1 MRIALVLAPALAL
14 SVLATAGCSH
24 APRRVEESNLGYL
37 DDEAVR
43 GAPAAA
49 AARPVVPTSA
59 GSIERAELERVLA
72 AGPAPVLAEYEL
84 GADLVGG
91 RFQGWTIKAT
101 VGTRFAAVDLRVGD
115 VVRSVNGR
123 SLERPGD
130 LFTVWETLHGASELV
145 IGVSRGATMH
155 TLRYTIVGEAAPVVE
170 VPAPASGPAPA
181 PGGARETRMVPAPRE
196 IR

>member
-1 MRIALVLAPALAL
+1 MRIALLLGPALAL
-14 SVLATAGCSH
+14 SLLATAGCSH
-24 APRRVEESNLGYL
+24 APRRVEETNLGYL

-43 GAPAAA
+43 GAPA

-72 AGPAPVLAEYEL
+72 AGAAPVLAEYQL
-84 GADLVGG
+84 DADLVGG
-91 RFQGWTIKAT
+91 RFQGWTIKAA

-170 VPAPASGPAPA
+170 VPAPASAPAPGPV

>member
-1 MRIALVLAPALAL
+1 MRIALLLAPAVAL
-14 SVLATAGCSH
+14 SLLATAGCSH
-24 APRRVEESNLGYL
+24 APRRVEETNLGYL

-43 GAPAAA
+43 GAPAT
-49 AARPVVPTSA
+49 ARPVVPSAA

-84 GADLVGG
+84 GADLLGG
-91 RFQGWTIKAT
+91 RFQGWTIKAA

-145 IGVSRGATMH
+145 IGVSRGASMH
-155 TLRYTIVGEAAPVVE
+155 TLRYTIVGEPAPVVE
-170 VPAPASGPAPA
+170 VPAPLPAPA
-181 PGGARETRMVPAPRE
+181 AAPGARETRMVPAPRE

>member
-91 RFQGWTIKAT
+91 RFQGWTIKRT
-101 VGTRFAAVDLRVGD
+101 TRLEQAMFLFAGFALVYPGALADLIGFGLVAVALAMQYFRRDRLQ
-115 VVRSVNGR
+115 
-123 SLERPGD
+123 
-130 LFTVWETLHGASELV
+130 
-145 IGVSRGATMH
+145 
-155 TLRYTIVGEAAPVVE
+155 
-170 VPAPASGPAPA
+170 PA
-181 PGGARETRMVPAPRE
+181 
-196 IR
+196 